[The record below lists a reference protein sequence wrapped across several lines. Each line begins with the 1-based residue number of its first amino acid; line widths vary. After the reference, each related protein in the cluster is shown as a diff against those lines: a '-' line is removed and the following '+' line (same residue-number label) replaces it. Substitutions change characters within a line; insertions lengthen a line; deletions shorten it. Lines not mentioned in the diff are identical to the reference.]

1 MLMMMMMMAKSKPK
15 KKNSKK
21 HPSDHGTPEVANRKA
36 RHKFHITDTL
46 ECGIVLMGTEVKS
59 VRAGKI
65 SVGEGYAR
73 VDEKTG
79 ELWLFNIHI
88 GDYDPAK
95 GNVNKHDP
103 HRKRKLLAHK
113 REIRKLQN
121 ATLAKGAT
129 IVPLKLYFTNGYAK
143 MLVGVGIGKRKADVR
158 EDSKKRDAQRDID
171 RAMTRR
177 KL

>member
-1 MLMMMMMMAKSKPK
+1 MGKGKGSKSKK
-15 KKNSKK
+15 GLGDS
-21 HPSDHGTPEVANRKA
+21 GTPEVSNRKA
-36 RHKFHITDTL
+36 RHKFHIMETL
-46 ECGIVLMGTEVKS
+46 ECGMALMGSEVKS

-65 SVGEGYAR
+65 SLGEGYAR

-88 GDYDPAK
+88 GEYDPAK

-103 HRKRKLLAHK
+103 HRRRKLLAHK
-113 REIRKLQN
+113 REIRKLEQ

-129 IVPLKLYFTNGYAK
+129 IVPLKLYFKNGYAK
-143 MLVGVGIGKRKADVR
+143 LLVGVGIGKRKADVR

-171 RAMTRR
+171 RAMTRKR
-177 KL
+177 I

>member
-1 MLMMMMMMAKSKPK
+1 MAKPK
-15 KKNSKK
+15 KKPKK
-21 HPSDHGTPEVANRKA
+21 KSAKALGDAGTPEVSNRKA
-36 RHKFHITDTL
+36 RHKFHITETL
-46 ECGIVLMGTEVKS
+46 ECGMVLMGTEIKS

-65 SVGEGYAR
+65 SLGEGYAR
-73 VDEKTG
+73 VDDKTG

-88 GDYDPAK
+88 GEYDPAR

-113 REIRKLQN
+113 REIRKLEL

-129 IVPLKLYFTNGYAK
+129 IVPLKLYFHNGYAK
-143 MLVGVGIGKRKADVR
+143 LLVGVGLGKRKADVR